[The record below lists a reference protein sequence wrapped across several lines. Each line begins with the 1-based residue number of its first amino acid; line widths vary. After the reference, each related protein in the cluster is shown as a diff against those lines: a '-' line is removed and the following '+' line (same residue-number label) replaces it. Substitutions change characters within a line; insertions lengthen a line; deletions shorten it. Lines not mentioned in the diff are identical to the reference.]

1 MHLTGHSRLRIWTL
15 SAASALVWPSLASG
29 LTITGYTSATHDRFT
44 SGFPSSPQDNANA
57 GFIGKGYDWS
67 GVAWSATDATKGF
80 ALLSPQHYLV
90 ARHYGGATNLKIAGD
105 NGLATAT
112 QSSVT
117 NTGYGVLFN
126 GQTVPDTAVGR
137 LVTPFAHTTGLPRYA
152 VMDINTTSTAN
163 TINNYAN
170 MPLLVYGRGANG
182 SSSPRIGSATLTG
195 ANLTGTTQLIA
206 TDLSSVTLQAG
217 DSGSPLF
224 HGWTNPNGDLQLTLV
239 GNNAAVDTT
248 TNFLN
253 YFNFLGT
260 YEQMAAMNT
269 ILNPDGY
276 ALRVAGYTT
285 HTWVGTSSNVLTNRG
300 AWGLSAP
307 TAAPS
312 DKFVLFNGATA
323 GNSRVVNVSANAN
336 QRGLYFKS
344 ATGTNAF
351 TFSGTST
358 LTIGRGGLTNYDA
371 DQQVFTAHLALGDS
385 QYWDVGTGG
394 IAVSTLNTAGHLL
407 EISGSGSSVISGI
420 VSGTGSLALS
430 GGQLTLSGANTYTG
444 GTWVHGGKLII
455 NGSVTST
462 LTVGSDGTLGG
473 SGSVSGD
480 AVIAGLHSPGNS
492 PGIQTFANNLTYNT
506 GSSIL
511 WELSANTTSNS
522 PIAFDQ
528 IVVGGNLTFSGV
540 TTLYLD
546 FNLAG
551 SSVNW
556 ADTFWSSGRSWVV
569 LDVAGAT
576 TNTGNLTLATLD
588 WLDAGSHSLS
598 SVRQGAVFALSKVGS
613 DIVLTYSWTPIPEP
627 STYGLGMAALALA
640 LAAHR
645 RRLRP

>member
-1 MHLTGHSRLRIWTL
+1 MRITGHSGLGLWAL
-15 SAASALVWPSLASG
+15 KAAIALTWPALASG
-29 LTITGYTSATHDRFT
+29 LTITGYTSTTHNRFA

-57 GFIGKGYDWS
+57 GFIGLGYDWS

-80 ALLSPQHYLV
+80 AMLSPQHYLV
-90 ARHYGGATNLKIAGD
+90 ARHYGGATSLRVAGD
-105 NGLATAT
+105 NGIATAT

-117 NTGYGVLFN
+117 NTGYGVLFD

-137 LVTPFAHTTGLPRYA
+137 LVTPFTNTVGLPRYA
-152 VMDINTTSTAN
+152 VMDLNTSSANN
-163 TINNYAN
+163 TINNYGN

-206 TDLSSVTLQAG
+206 TDLSSVTLQTG
-217 DSGSPLF
+217 DSGSPVF

-260 YEQMAAMNT
+260 FEQMASMNS

-276 ALRVAGYTT
+276 ALRVAGYTS
-285 HTWVGTSSNVLTNRG
+285 HTWVGSTSNAVTNRG

-307 TAAPS
+307 TAAPT
-312 DKFVLFNGATA
+312 DKFVLFNGTSA
-323 GNSRVVNVSANAN
+323 GNSRVVNISANAN

-344 ATGTNAF
+344 AAGANAF

-371 DQQVFTAHLALGDS
+371 DRQIFTAHVALGDS

-394 IAVSTLNTAGHLL
+394 VALTTLDTAGHLL
-407 EISGSGSSVISGI
+407 EISGAGHSTISGI
-420 VSGTGSLALS
+420 ITGAGSLALS
-430 GGQLTLSGANTYTG
+430 GGQLTLTGANTFTG
-444 GTWVHGGKLII
+444 QTWVHGGLLVLD
-455 NGSVTST
+455 GSLTGT
-462 LTVGSDGTLGG
+462 LTVESGASLAG
-473 SGSVSGD
+473 SGSVDGD
-480 AVIAGLHSPGNS
+480 AVIAGLHNPGNS
-492 PGIQTFANNLTYNT
+492 PGIQTFGSNLTYTT
-506 GSSIL
+506 GSTIL

-522 PIAFDQ
+522 TLAFDQ
-528 IVVGGNLTFSGV
+528 IVVGGHLTFSGV
-540 TTLYLD
+540 TTLNLD
-546 FNLAG
+546 FDLVG

-556 ADTFWSSGRSWVV
+556 TDTFWSSGHNWVV
-569 LDVAGAT
+569 LDVAGIT
-576 TNTGNLTLATLD
+576 TGTGNLTLATLD
-588 WLDAGSHSLS
+588 WLDAGSRSLS
-598 SVRQGAVFALSKVGS
+598 SVRQGAFFTLNTVS
-613 DIVLTYSWTPIPEP
+613 DNIVLTYSWTPIPEP
-627 STYGLGMAALALA
+627 STYGLGAAALALA
-640 LAAHR
+640 LAARR